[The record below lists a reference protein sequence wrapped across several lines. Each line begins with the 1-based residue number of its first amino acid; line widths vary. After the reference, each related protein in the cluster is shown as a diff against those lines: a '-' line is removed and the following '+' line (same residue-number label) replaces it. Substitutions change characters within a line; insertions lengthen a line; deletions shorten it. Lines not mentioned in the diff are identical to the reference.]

1 MSLQEPR
8 LRASHLDAARHGTR
22 SKLAEL
28 RRLIVGAA
36 GHEGLIDGLLL
47 SVVDEPTPPT
57 AGLATPTFALVA
69 QGRKRLALGQQVFEY
84 GAGDYLVVSVDL
96 PVTGHFVEASQQNPC
111 LGVGMELRPDAIASL
126 LLDAAEKPGTPV
138 RGLVVSRASAELV
151 DAVIRLLRLVDSPD
165 DARVLAPLIQR
176 EILWRL
182 LRSTQGAA
190 VRDIGLADSSL
201 SHVARVIRWIRD
213 NYTEPFRVEDLAE
226 MAGLS
231 TSAFHRHFR
240 TVTELTPIQFQKKIR
255 LHEARLRVV
264 GLGEDVTSAGYAVGY
279 DSPSQFSREY
289 RREFGLPPSRD
300 RAGSGKSSPALL

>member
-1 MSLQEPR
+1 ML
-8 LRASHLDAARHGTR
+8 T
-22 SKLAEL
+22 EL

-36 GHEGLIDGLLL
+36 GREELVDGLLL
-47 SVVDEPTPPT
+47 SIVEAPTPP
-57 AGLATPTFALVA
+57 AASLASPTFALVA
-69 QGRKRLALGQQVFEY
+69 QGRKRLALGPQVFEY

-96 PVTGHFVEASQQNPC
+96 PVTGHFVEASPSAPC
-111 LGVGMELRPDAIASL
+111 LGVGLELRPSTIASL
-126 LLDAAEKPGTPV
+126 LLDTAEKPGPPV
-138 RGLVVSRASAELV
+138 RGLVVSRASDDLI
-151 DAVIRLLRLVDSPD
+151 DAVIRLLRLLDSPE
-165 DARVLAPLIQR
+165 DARVLAPLVER

-213 NYTEPFRVEDLAE
+213 HYTEPFRVEDLAE

-231 TSAFHRHFR
+231 PSAFHRHFR

-255 LHEARLRVV
+255 LQEARLRVV

-289 RREFGLPPSRD
+289 RREFGAPPSRD
-300 RAGSGKSSPALL
+300 RAGSGKSQPASV